1 MAAARQNALA
11 AGPRPAVEAVEWW
24 TRLLVGEYF
33 EVEYS
38 DDNVAHERMALWP
51 VSEVRWVVKS
61 PDGDVMIENLDG
73 LDPETGPS
81 VSRPLRRR
89 AGALAPLYRFRVRL
103 TDRQLRSSIVIGLGL
118 AHGKVEISEMPVVE
132 NVRSADGESEMW
144 WPAGAFGCCCCRRLR
159 RRGGSRLSPQQYY
172 PKYYTLGVLSPE
184 TH

>member
-1 MAAARQNALA
+1 MAATRRNALA
-11 AGPRPAVEAVEWW
+11 PGPRPADEAVEWW

-89 AGALAPLYRFRVRL
+89 VSLPRA
-103 TDRQLRSSIVIGLGL
+103 
-118 AHGKVEISEMPVVE
+118 AHGPADSELHRHWLATCP
-132 NVRSADGESEMW
+132 R
-144 WPAGAFGCCCCRRLR
+144 
-159 RRGGSRLSPQQYY
+159 
-172 PKYYTLGVLSPE
+172 
-184 TH
+184 